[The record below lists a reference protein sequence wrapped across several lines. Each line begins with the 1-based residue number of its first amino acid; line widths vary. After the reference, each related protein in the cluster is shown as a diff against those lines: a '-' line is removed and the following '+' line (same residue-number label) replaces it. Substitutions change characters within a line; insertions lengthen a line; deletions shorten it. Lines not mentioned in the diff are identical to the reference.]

1 MAGALIMHSGYTEI
15 PLFLIRHVSALRF
28 LALRFLALGP
38 FARLPAPLGEDLLHH
53 LDQVALRPV

>member
-15 PLFLIRHVSALRF
+15 PLFLICHVSALRF
-28 LALRFLALGP
+28 LALGL
-38 FARLPAPLGEDLLHH
+38 FARLPAPLGEYLLHH